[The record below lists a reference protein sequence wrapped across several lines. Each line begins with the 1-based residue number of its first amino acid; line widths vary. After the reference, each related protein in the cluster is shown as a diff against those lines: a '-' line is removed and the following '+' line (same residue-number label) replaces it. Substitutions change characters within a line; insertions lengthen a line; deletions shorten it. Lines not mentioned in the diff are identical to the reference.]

1 MLPKGR
7 GINSLTQTQAA
18 PACAINQGLGFA
30 IVHDNLHSWANRSP
44 TILRFH
50 ARFSSDPWV
59 VLAEGCRSRMTQID
73 CCLSGLREADAHDV
87 RCAAVTGRRSRVIE
101 SMPKS
106 KLSFATCAFHL
117 P

>member
-73 CCLSGLREADAHDV
+73 PESTLTLTDPVPLS
-87 RCAAVTGRRSRVIE
+87 RRSAFV
-101 SMPKS
+101 
-106 KLSFATCAFHL
+106 FAMGRHEETSSACGKDAL
-117 P
+117 ALRGG

>member
-73 CCLSGLREADAHDV
+73 RECV
-87 RCAAVTGRRSRVIE
+87 KTRKL
-101 SMPKS
+101 PKR
-106 KLSFATCAFHL
+106 KNFLH
-117 P
+117 